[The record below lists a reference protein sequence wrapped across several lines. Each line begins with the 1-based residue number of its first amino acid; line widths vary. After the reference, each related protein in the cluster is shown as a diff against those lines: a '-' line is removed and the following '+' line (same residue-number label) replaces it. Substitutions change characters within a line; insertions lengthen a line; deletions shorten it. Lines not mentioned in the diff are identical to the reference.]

1 MGGQCMTALDEL
13 IAAVEAG
20 KDVPLGRA
28 ADAMNVPAD
37 LARSWGGIDRANR
50 GSLGAAKALH
60 DALLPGWDWSVTVD
74 QAIVSNSTGLSEFSR
89 ITDNPAR
96 AWLLCVLRI
105 LRAVKAQQEGG
116 K

>member
-1 MGGQCMTALDEL
+1 MTALDDL

-37 LARSWGGIDRANR
+37 LARSWGGIYRANR
-50 GSLGAAKALH
+50 GSLDAAKALH
-60 DALLPGWDWSVTVD
+60 DALLPGWVGDFDTAGFSQVYEDEKEVTLA
-74 QAIVSNSTGLSEFSR
+74 QAALIPGQ
-89 ITDNPAR
+89 PAR
-96 AWLLCVLRI
+96 AWLLAI